1 MKRKIIVACGGAVAT
16 STMAAEEI
24 KELCQSHNIL
34 VELIQCRVNEIE
46 TYMDGVHLIC
56 TTARVDRSF
65 GNIPL
70 VHGMP
75 FVSGVGIEALQNKI
89 LTILQGGP
97 MFSEVMR
104 YILDLGPTVMLPIVI
119 IIFSKI
125 LGMKAGDCFKAGLH
139 IGIGFV
145 GIGLVI
151 GLMLDS
157 IGPAAKAMAENFDL
171 NLHVVD
177 VGWPGSSPMTWA
189 SQIALVA
196 IPIAILVNVAML
208 LTRMTR
214 VVNVDIWN
222 IWHMTFTGAL
232 LHLATG
238 SWMIGMAGVVIHA
251 AFVYKLGDW
260 FARDTRNF
268 FELEGIAIPHGT
280 SAYMGPIAVL
290 VDAII
295 EKIPGVN
302 RIKFSADDIQRKFGP
317 FGEPV
322 TVGFVMG
329 LIIGIL
335 AGYDVKGVLQLAVKT
350 AAVMLLM
357 PRVIKPIMDGLTPIA
372 KQARSRLQA
381 KFGGQ
386 EFLIGL
392 DPALLLGHTAVVSAS
407 LIFIP
412 LTILI
417 AVCVP
422 GNQVLPFG
430 DLATIGFFVA
440 MAVAVHRG
448 NLFRTLISGV
458 IIMSI
463 TLWIATQTIGLH
475 TQLAANAGALK
486 AGGMVASMDQG
497 GSPITWLLIQV
508 FSPQNIPGFII
519 IGTIYLTGI
528 FMTWRRARGF
538 IKQEK
543 AVLAE

>member
-1 MKRKIIVACGGAVAT
+1 
-16 STMAAEEI
+16 
-24 KELCQSHNIL
+24 
-34 VELIQCRVNEIE
+34 
-46 TYMDGVHLIC
+46 
-56 TTARVDRSF
+56 
-65 GNIPL
+65 
-70 VHGMP
+70 
-75 FVSGVGIEALQNKI
+75 
-89 LTILQGGP
+89 

-196 IPIAILVNVAML
+196 I
-208 LTRMTR
+208 
-214 VVNVDIWN
+214 
-222 IWHMTFTGAL
+222 
-232 LHLATG
+232 
-238 SWMIGMAGVVIHA
+238 
-251 AFVYKLGDW
+251 
-260 FARDTRNF
+260 
-268 FELEGIAIPHGT
+268 
-280 SAYMGPIAVL
+280 PIAVL

-519 IGTIYLTGI
+519 IGAIYLTGI

-543 AVLAE
+543 VVLAE

>member
-1 MKRKIIVACGGAVAT
+1 M
-16 STMAAEEI
+16 
-24 KELCQSHNIL
+24 
-34 VELIQCRVNEIE
+34 
-46 TYMDGVHLIC
+46 
-56 TTARVDRSF
+56 
-65 GNIPL
+65 
-70 VHGMP
+70 
-75 FVSGVGIEALQNKI
+75 
-89 LTILQGGP
+89 
-97 MFSEVMR
+97 
-104 YILDLGPTVMLPIVI
+104 
-119 IIFSKI
+119 
-125 LGMKAGDCFKAGLH
+125 
-139 IGIGFV
+139 
-145 GIGLVI
+145 
-151 GLMLDS
+151 
-157 IGPAAKAMAENFDL
+157 
-171 NLHVVD
+171 
-177 VGWPGSSPMTWA
+177 
-189 SQIALVA
+189 
-196 IPIAILVNVAML
+196 
-208 LTRMTR
+208 
-214 VVNVDIWN
+214 
-222 IWHMTFTGAL
+222 
-232 LHLATG
+232 
-238 SWMIGMAGVVIHA
+238 
-251 AFVYKLGDW
+251 
-260 FARDTRNF
+260 
-268 FELEGIAIPHGT
+268 
-280 SAYMGPIAVL
+280 
-290 VDAII
+290 
-295 EKIPGVN
+295 
-302 RIKFSADDIQRKFGP
+302 
-317 FGEPV
+317 
-322 TVGFVMG
+322 GFVMG

-497 GSPITWLLIQV
+497 GSPITR
-508 FSPQNIPGFII
+508 
-519 IGTIYLTGI
+519 Y
-528 FMTWRRARGF
+528 
-538 IKQEK
+538 
-543 AVLAE
+543 

>member
-1 MKRKIIVACGGAVAT
+1 
-16 STMAAEEI
+16 
-24 KELCQSHNIL
+24 
-34 VELIQCRVNEIE
+34 
-46 TYMDGVHLIC
+46 
-56 TTARVDRSF
+56 
-65 GNIPL
+65 
-70 VHGMP
+70 
-75 FVSGVGIEALQNKI
+75 
-89 LTILQGGP
+89 
-97 MFSEVMR
+97 MFNDIMR
-104 YILDLGPTVMLPIVI
+104 YILDLGPTVMLPVVI
-119 IIFSKI
+119 IIFSLL
-125 LGMKAGDCFKAGLH
+125 LGMKLGDSFKSGLH

-157 IGPAAKAMAENFDL
+157 IGPAAKAMAENFDI
-171 NLHVVD
+171 NLSVVD

-196 IPIAILVNVAML
+196 IPISIAVNIVMLV
-208 LTRMTR
+208 TRMTR

-238 SWMIGMAGVVIHA
+238 SYWIGILGVVVHA

-260 FARDTRNF
+260 FAKDVRDYF
-268 FELEGIAIPHGT
+268 GLEGIAIPHGT
-280 SAYMGPIAVL
+280 SAYLGPIAVL
-290 VDAII
+290 VDALI
-295 EKIPGVN
+295 EKVPGLN
-302 RIKFSADDIQRKFGP
+302 RIHFSADDVQKRFGP

-329 LIIGIL
+329 ILIGLL
-335 AGYDVKGVLQLAVKT
+335 AGYDARGVLQLAVKT

-372 KQARSRLQA
+372 KHARKRLQA

-392 DPALLLGHTAVVSAS
+392 DPALLLGQTSVVSAS

-417 AVCVP
+417 AIAVP

-440 MAVAVHRG
+440 MAVAVHQG
-448 NLFRTLISGV
+448 NLFRTLISGI

-497 GSPITWLLIQV
+497 GSPITWLLIQLFTWQNLAGFCVIAVIYAAGV
-508 FSPQNIPGFII
+508 F
-519 IGTIYLTGI
+519 L
-528 FMTWRRARGF
+528 TWRRAKAFARAE
-538 IKQEK
+538 KQ
-543 AVLAE
+543 AALTASQSLS

>member
-1 MKRKIIVACGGAVAT
+1 
-16 STMAAEEI
+16 
-24 KELCQSHNIL
+24 
-34 VELIQCRVNEIE
+34 
-46 TYMDGVHLIC
+46 
-56 TTARVDRSF
+56 
-65 GNIPL
+65 
-70 VHGMP
+70 
-75 FVSGVGIEALQNKI
+75 
-89 LTILQGGP
+89 
-97 MFSEVMR
+97 
-104 YILDLGPTVMLPIVI
+104 
-119 IIFSKI
+119 
-125 LGMKAGDCFKAGLH
+125 
-139 IGIGFV
+139 
-145 GIGLVI
+145 
-151 GLMLDS
+151 
-157 IGPAAKAMAENFDL
+157 
-171 NLHVVD
+171 
-177 VGWPGSSPMTWA
+177 MTWA

-302 RIKFSADDIQRKFGP
+302 RIKFSAERYSAQIWSIWRACHRGFCDGADYRHPRGLRCQRC
-317 FGEPV
+317 
-322 TVGFVMG
+322 
-329 LIIGIL
+329 IA
-335 AGYDVKGVLQLAVKT
+335 AGGKKRRQW
-350 AAVMLLM
+350 MLLM
-357 PRVIKPIMDGLTPIA
+357 PRVIKPIHGWFNAPFA

-475 TQLAANAGALK
+475 TPT
-486 AGGMVASMDQG
+486 GG
-497 GSPITWLLIQV
+497 
-508 FSPQNIPGFII
+508 
-519 IGTIYLTGI
+519 
-528 FMTWRRARGF
+528 
-538 IKQEK
+538 
-543 AVLAE
+543 